1 MSLSDLTQGAIARM
15 VESTD
20 TSNGVQN
27 PVCQILSI
35 KKISS
40 TSTANPNV
48 GDRYRIILSD
58 GVHFAQAMLAS
69 QKRQMAENGE
79 IDRNSVVRV
88 LQYSS
93 NNVQNRRILILLDLE
108 VIGGPTPE
116 RLGAP
121 KALEDQARPAGAGA
135 PVKQENG
142 ATAPAT
148 SYGGAGA
155 GASAG
160 STKPAMGGRPGGS
173 SMNAGLPIYPIE
185 GLSPYQNKWTIKARV
200 TSKSDIRHWSNQ
212 RGEGKLFS
220 VKLLDESGEIK
231 ATGFNDAVDRFYGLL
246 QENKVY
252 LISKAKVS
260 IAKKQ
265 FSNLS
270 NEYEIMFENSTE
282 IEECTDASDVP
293 EVKYEFVPIDQLEN
307 VEPNQTCDVIG
318 VLESYGEVSE
328 IVSKASQRP
337 VSKRELTLVDQSGRS
352 VRLTMWG
359 KSAENFPQN
368 QGVDDKPVIAVKG
381 VKVGDFGGRSLSM
394 FGSSTMMVNPDI
406 PESHGLRGWYDNDG
420 ATANFKP
427 YSNVGMAGAGGAGA
441 GGNLAERRSIAQV
454 RDENLGMSEKPDY
467 FNIRATI
474 VYIKQDNLWYT
485 ACPSDSC
492 NKKVNQENDG
502 LWRCEKCDKSFEE
515 PQYRYLLS
523 TNVADMSGQM
533 WLSGFND
540 DAEQIIGKTASELYQ
555 IREENESEY
564 TAVLHRAANRM
575 YMFNCRAKQDTF
587 NDTTR
592 VRYTISRAAPVDFA
606 KAGHELAEA
615 IKAYL

>member
-1 MSLSDLTQGAIARM
+1 MSLADLSQGAIARM

-20 TSNGVQN
+20 TYNGVQN

-40 TSTANPNV
+40 AATSNPSV

-58 GVHFAQAMLAS
+58 GIHFAQAMLAS
-69 QKRQMAENGE
+69 QKRHMAESGE
-79 IDRNSVVRV
+79 IDKNSVVRV

-108 VIGGPTPE
+108 VVAPPTAE

-121 KALEDQARPAGAGA
+121 RALDEPNKSGVAPAAGTA
-135 PVKQENG
+135 VKQESG
-142 ATAPAT
+142 ATVPAT
-148 SYGGAGA
+148 SYGANRA
-155 GASAG
+155 A
-160 STKPAMGGRPGGS
+160 STKPAGGRPGSS

-220 VKLLDESGEIK
+220 VNLLDESGEIK
-231 ATGFNDAVDRFYGLL
+231 ATGFNDAVDRFYALL

-252 LISKAKVS
+252 LISKAKVN

-270 NEYEIMFENSTE
+270 NEYEITFENSTE

-293 EVKYEFVPIDQLEN
+293 EVKYEFVPIDQLES

-318 VLESYGEVSE
+318 VLDSYGELSE
-328 IVSKASQRP
+328 IISKASQRP
-337 VSKRELTLVDQSGRS
+337 VSKRELTLVDQSNRS
-352 VRLTMWG
+352 VRLTLWG
-359 KSAENFPQN
+359 KSAENFAQI
-368 QGVDDKPVIAVKG
+368 QGVDEKPVLAFKG

-394 FGSSTMMVNPDI
+394 FSSSTMMVNPDI
-406 PESHGLRGWYDNDG
+406 PESHGLRGWYDNNG
-420 ATANFKP
+420 AASDFKP
-427 YSNVGMAGAGGAGA
+427 YTNAGVMGGAGSNV
-441 GGNLAERRSIAQV
+441 GGNLAERRTIAQV
-454 RDENLGMSEKPDY
+454 REENLGTGEKPDY
-467 FNIRATI
+467 FNVRATI
-474 VYIKQDNLWYT
+474 VYVKQDNLWYT
-485 ACPSDSC
+485 ACPADSC
-492 NKKVNQENDG
+492 NKKVNQEHDG
-502 LWRCEKCDKSFEE
+502 LWRCEKCDKSYEA

-540 DAEQIIGKTASELYQ
+540 DAEKIIGKTAAELYQ

-575 YMFNCRAKQDTF
+575 YVFNCRAKQDTY

-606 KAGHELAEA
+606 KAGHELAQA
-615 IKAYL
+615 INAYL